1 MKVSGGESSVLNLYA
16 IREQESKPGLRP
28 GTIAGLKH
36 DTVEISPTGRQL
48 AEGAIKHHV
57 GKIFV
62 SAQIDESLNRLFEGK
77 SQEVSDAV
85 HTIIGSNLLPGG
97 SVSDEGE
104 RAALREAGLA
114 QAKYVADRYMSG
126 GESSELMAIMNQ
138 IAVIGAKGTVDSATG
153 SVSYKM
159 PPSRPVGAPEDYVD
173 INELMKRFEPATY
186 KKLNEAVT
194 GSGDWG
200 SILFSFVQKIPQNE
214 QWVTK
219 YREET
224 KQLMHELK
232 TTKLDNRFAGV
243 DTTNMGS
250 FLLDINRKLEQTP
263 LAKSDALMRN
273 MANFAKIFGHQA

>member
-1 MKVSGGESSVLNLYA
+1 MKVSGEGSSVLNLYA
-16 IREQESKPGLRP
+16 LRDQESKPGLRP

-62 SAQIDESLNRLFEGK
+62 SAQIDESLNRLLEGK
-77 SQEVSDAV
+77 SQEISDAV

-114 QAKYVADRYMSG
+114 QAQYVADRYMSG

-138 IAVIGAKGTVDSATG
+138 IAVIGTKGTVDPATG
-153 SVSYKM
+153 SVSYQM

-173 INELMKRFEPATY
+173 INELMKRFEPDTY

-200 SILFSFVQKIPQNE
+200 SILFSFVKKMPQNE
-214 QWVTK
+214 QWLSK

-232 TTKLDNRFAGV
+232 TTKLDNRFAGANTS
-243 DTTNMGS
+243 DMAS
-250 FLLDINRKLEQTP
+250 FQLDINRKLEQTP
-263 LAKSDALMRN
+263 LAKTDALMRN
-273 MANFAKIFGHQA
+273 MDNFARIFGHRA

>member
-1 MKVSGGESSVLNLYA
+1 MKVSGEGSSVLNLYA
-16 IREQESKPGLRP
+16 IRDQESKPGLRP

-36 DTVEISPTGRQL
+36 DTVEISPIGRQL

-62 SAQIDESLNRLFEGK
+62 SAQIDDSLNRLLEGK
-77 SQEVSDAV
+77 SQEVNDAV

-126 GESSELMAIMNQ
+126 GESSELMSIMNQ
-138 IAVIGAKGTVDSATG
+138 IAVIGAKGTVDPATG

-159 PPSRPVGAPEDYVD
+159 PPSRPVGAPEDYVV
-173 INELMKRFEPATY
+173 INELMKRFEPDTY

-200 SILFSFVQKIPQNE
+200 SILFSFVKKIPQNE
-214 QWVTK
+214 QWVSK

-224 KQLMHELK
+224 KQLLHELK
-232 TTKLDNRFAGV
+232 TTKLDNRFAGA
-243 DTTNMGS
+243 DTTDMAS

-263 LAKSDALMRN
+263 LAKTDALMRN
-273 MANFAKIFGHQA
+273 MDNFARIFGYRA